1 MYPGGA
7 VFEQWCSFC
16 RQVVYLVHL
25 NAPRLDVLPPHT
37 ERIVN
42 EETGVTA
49 TIRRAHPPK
58 RRYTKRKGSWK
69 SHRVSARDDR
79 NRVRPGQTE
88 TPSPAAKEPAL
99 KAAGEICPR
108 CGLSFQNSQ
117 GLKHH
122 ITSKHGGSP
131 PGRVA
136 SGPVDLERR
145 PGSQPMARVLRPAE
159 AADVKERMRAY
170 RQRPDVKER
179 KRAYQQRPDV
189 KERMRAY
196 DQRPDV
202 KERMRAYDQRPDVKE
217 RMRAYDQR
225 RLKKPEA
232 RLPTAPQRE
241 GAEAR
246 LPTAPRREGA
256 ERAYDQRPDV
266 KERKRAYQQR
276 PEEFN
281 D

>member
-1 MYPGGA
+1 MNESDHLHLVRESPPGMYEGGC

-58 RRYTKRKGSWK
+58 RKYTKRKGSWK
-69 SHRVSARDDR
+69 SHRVSAATT
-79 NRVRPGQTE
+79 VTE
-88 TPSPAAKEPAL
+88 FVPDKPKLPREPAKEPAL

-136 SGPVDLERR
+136 SGSGGSGAATRKPADGASSTTGPR
-145 PGSQPMARVLRPAE
+145 P
-159 AADVKERMRAY
+159 
-170 RQRPDVKER
+170 
-179 KRAYQQRPDV
+179 
-189 KERMRAY
+189 
-196 DQRPDV
+196 
-202 KERMRAYDQRPDVKE
+202 
-217 RMRAYDQR
+217 
-225 RLKKPEA
+225 
-232 RLPTAPQRE
+232 PT
-241 GAEAR
+241 
-246 LPTAPRREGA
+246 
-256 ERAYDQRPDV
+256 
-266 KERKRAYQQR
+266 
-276 PEEFN
+276 
-281 D
+281 